1 MSALDHRCG
10 NRGFTLVELLVVL
23 AIIGILAALLLP
35 SLSRAQ
41 AKAQTVVCMNNL
53 KQLTIAFHHYVDHYD
68 DKIMSNFPS
77 VSAGTVDEP
86 GWVAGVMSFEVDPY
100 VPGLK
105 TETTNQS
112 LFGI

>member
-1 MSALDHRCG
+1 MRPARSWKQR
-10 NRGFTLVELLVVL
+10 RGFTLVELLVVI
-23 AIIGILAALLLP
+23 AIIGILAAILLP
-35 SLSRAQ
+35 TLSRAK
-41 AKAQTVVCMNNL
+41 AKAQAVVCMNNL

-100 VPGLK
+100 VPGLDRK
-105 TETTNQS
+105 S
-112 LFGI
+112 VV